1 MRQYCEQAESIVTEV
16 TRECKAKI
24 SLSPIVTENLKYLD
38 FDNAAYRLTIPK
50 KYSLADNNRVIIETR
65 LFGTIAVVEASILLT
80 NNENGCETEF
90 ATVLYRGCMCELP
103 RFNSDESDS
112 DDNAIPELEERSPS
126 IDKLVNELEDD
137 VAATSPAVLFVDMR
151 GKSRADIE
159 QAIKDILN
167 RM

>member
-16 TRECKAKI
+16 TRECNAKI
-24 SLSPIVTENLKYLD
+24 SLSPIVTENLEYLD
-38 FDNAAYRLTIPK
+38 FDKASYRLTIPK

-65 LFGTIAVVEASILLT
+65 LFGNVAVVEASILLT

-103 RFNSDESDS
+103 RFKSDEDDS
-112 DDNAIPELEERSPS
+112 ENELSPS
-126 IDKLVNELEDD
+126 INSLVEELEDD
-137 VAATSPAVLFVDMR
+137 VAATSPAVLFVDVR

-159 QAIKDILN
+159 QAIKDVLN